1 MKLLVLDLDGTLW
14 DHQNASRLIPPFER
28 KGNEIIDA
36 YGNKLRLFD
45 GVLEFLEW
53 AKDRFILSIASWN
66 VKELVRPILEEFGI
80 WEYFLFP
87 KIEYHPN
94 KADMILRTLK
104 QLKSAGYEV
113 SEIIYVDDRTIH
125 LGDIKKRIPNLRF
138 IHMWVDVKSFEELRE
153 LLEAC
158 EVI

>member
-1 MKLLVLDLDGTLW
+1 MG
-14 DHQNASRLIPPFER
+14 IFP
-28 KGNEIIDA
+28 
-36 YGNKLRLFD
+36 
-45 GVLEFLEW
+45 
-53 AKDRFILSIASWN
+53 LS
-66 VKELVRPILEEFGI
+66 
-80 WEYFLFP
+80 
-87 KIEYHPN
+87 KIEYHSN

-153 LLEAC
+153 LLEDC